1 MLDEERRNARLA
13 GTRLVGWCEA
23 RGSARRMYCPTDMR
37 VLLVQPTGE

>member
-23 RGSARRMYCPTDMR
+23 RGSARQRN
-37 VLLVQPTGE
+37 VLPHGHESASCATHG